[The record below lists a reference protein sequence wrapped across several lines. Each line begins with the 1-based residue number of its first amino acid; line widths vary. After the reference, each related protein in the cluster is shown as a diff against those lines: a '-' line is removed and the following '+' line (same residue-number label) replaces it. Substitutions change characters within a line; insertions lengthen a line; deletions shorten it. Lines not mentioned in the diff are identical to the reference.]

1 MNISILQSLYAPCFE
16 EPETLLLGGALPE
29 GLFENGYDY
38 FYGDFSLRIPL

>member
-1 MNISILQSLYAPCFE
+1 MNKSMLQFLYAPYCE

-29 GLFENGYDY
+29 GLFEDGYDY